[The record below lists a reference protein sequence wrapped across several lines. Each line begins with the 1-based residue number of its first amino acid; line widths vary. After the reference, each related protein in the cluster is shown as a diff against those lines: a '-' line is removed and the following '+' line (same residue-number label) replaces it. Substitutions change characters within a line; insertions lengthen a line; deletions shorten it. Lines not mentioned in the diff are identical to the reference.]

1 MVAHDQPAAE
11 AAIDPHC
18 LQGSSLNVRFK
29 ILFNTDFGFA
39 FDIPPSF
46 LRIIEANSKDSDEN
60 VYVHA
65 GHTDAHSLMDLV
77 SRNLILWHANKKGRR
92 PACISAMCCQH

>member
-46 LRIIEANSKDSDEN
+46 LRILEAYSED
-60 VYVHA
+60 
-65 GHTDAHSLMDLV
+65 
-77 SRNLILWHANKKGRR
+77 
-92 PACISAMCCQH
+92 